1 MHCDSWNVFSFHEN
15 FQFFLPKSFLAKVEN
30 LKTTQGI
37 RKITIMQSKL
47 QLADIIGAK
56 AFARKL
62 KVSVFLELDLHRPIF
77 EVILISSRY

>member
-15 FQFFLPKSFLAKVEN
+15 FQFFLPQSFLAKVEN

-62 KVSVFLELDLHRPIF
+62 KVSVFF
-77 EVILISSRY
+77 GT